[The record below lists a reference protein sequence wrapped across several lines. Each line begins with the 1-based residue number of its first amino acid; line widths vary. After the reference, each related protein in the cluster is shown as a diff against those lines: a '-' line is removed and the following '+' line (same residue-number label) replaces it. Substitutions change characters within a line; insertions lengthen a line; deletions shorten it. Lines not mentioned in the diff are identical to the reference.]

1 MAETEPNEAL
11 EKAIIEYYEIPNDQL
26 STTKYY
32 YNYVDL
38 NGDGTDE
45 IIAVIVGP
53 YTSGSGGD
61 SAVWGRE
68 FEGKFQIYQA
78 FTLVNTPI
86 IVTKDAVNGL
96 EFGARR
102 LILQRSGVSERE
114 TIELVANDGV
124 YTNVADAEIFEG
136 LDQVE
141 GTAIICNNMI
151 KDLESKNYLTL
162 GN

>member
-1 MAETEPNEAL
+1 M
-11 EKAIIEYYEIPNDQL
+11 
-26 STTKYY
+26 
-32 YNYVDL
+32 
-38 NGDGTDE
+38 
-45 IIAVIVGP
+45 
-53 YTSGSGGD
+53 
-61 SAVWGRE
+61 
-68 FEGKFQIYQA
+68 
-78 FTLVNTPI
+78 
-86 IVTKDAVNGL
+86 NGL